1 MDHVTS
7 CSRILPP
14 WFPPQRWTVTW
25 NCEPSQPVPCSLFKF
40 CYLSGCCLFTFF
52 FYHSNDEKLRQLR
65 CAVYRFPLKA
75 ITKHCRGKVWLNAAP
90 ARTVIQLWFS
100 VQGELGTEDRL
111 RHRCVSLSSP
121 AWFCLSRR
129 GLSRLCGLFPSRL
142 QRAPDRIVCSL
153 LGWAWSWSCEQCL
166 RKTSAVIKDHGSL
179 MKV

>member
-1 MDHVTS
+1 MSQVNPFPVLSLSFVT
-7 CSRILPP
+7 C
-14 WFPPQRWTVTW
+14 QGV
-25 NCEPSQPVPCSLFKF
+25 VYSL
-40 CYLSGCCLFTFF
+40 LLFF
-52 FYHSNDEKLRQLR
+52 FNHSNDEKLRQLR

-100 VQGELGTEDRL
+100 VQGEPGTEDRL

-129 GLSRLCGLFPSRL
+129 GLSRLCGLFPSGL